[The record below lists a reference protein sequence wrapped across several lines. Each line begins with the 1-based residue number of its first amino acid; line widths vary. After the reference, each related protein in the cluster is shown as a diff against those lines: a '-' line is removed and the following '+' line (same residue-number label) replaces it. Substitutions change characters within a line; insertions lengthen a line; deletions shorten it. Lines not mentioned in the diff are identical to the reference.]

1 MSYNYLHNIKQNI
14 LNISHYENNKNNK
27 ICNISI
33 NFGLYYTISNTFMFN
48 SIFSIVNNITSTFS
62 IISNISIKRFYMD
75 KSMLEQ

>member
-33 NFGLYYTISNTFMFN
+33 NFGLYYTISNTFMFI
-48 SIFSIVNNITSTFS
+48 STFSIVNNITITFS

>member
-33 NFGLYYTISNTFMFN
+33 NFGLWYAISNTFMYSN
-48 SIFSIVNNITSTFS
+48 TFSIVGNITITFS
-62 IISNISIKRFYMD
+62 IISNISI
-75 KSMLEQ
+75 